1 MLEKEEDVNP
11 DKYALEEPLIFKASI
26 FNNLKDKNML
36 AQINQLKEDYLEE
49 ISKICN
55 MPKEDFAD
63 ETKIYV
69 VAQDINNR
77 VIGFIS
83 VGFAHPTKEVWACH
97 VYTVPERRKKGVY
110 KEMIERLKLFTQQIG
125 YKRIVSAVFKVNKP
139 SKRAHQ
145 KIGFEAVSDIMYLN
159 IL

>member
-1 MLEKEEDVNP
+1 MLEREEDVNP

-36 AQINQLKEDYLEE
+36 MQINQLKAEYLEE

-63 ETKIYV
+63 ETQIYV

-83 VGFAHPTKEVWACH
+83 VGFGHPTKECFRLMGVKDEQFDRLNGISNSQLYKLAGNSI
-97 VYTVPERRKKGVY
+97 VVDVLEAIFKNLLMPETTETKGQ
-110 KEMIERLKLFTQQIG
+110 LSLF
-125 YKRIVSAVFKVNKP
+125 
-139 SKRAHQ
+139 
-145 KIGFEAVSDIMYLN
+145 
-159 IL
+159 